1 MLKRWMMVIALVFV
15 LGMVGLGSPTQA
27 LQGQG
32 GALEQMLGQ
41 VPDNAVSR
49 TLIWY
54 GSAGDLERI
63 LGVQFN
69 NLQDFQ
75 KLPPQQ
81 QAAYSLDLGNQVYTS
96 SFSGLDNWANW
107 QKTFAIDPFAIDR
120 ELTVGTKPNW
130 YAILS
135 GKFAAD
141 TITQALQQL
150 GYKTAQ
156 VGQATVYSLGGDN
169 TVDQNSVAAKLSGGQ
184 YNRLVVT
191 DSVIVAAPSTAMI
204 QAATSGKALVSDAA
218 YAALV
223 RVLEGANTVPNTQ
236 LLSAALFNGQFLTDR
251 LLNNVPAPG
260 QPLPRYQTAGLGFR
274 RDANN
279 RYWVIALVYANANDA
294 NQAQAELTQRLAGY
308 ASLTWQP
315 GRKLFEGWKLTPKV
329 TPAANGGLQVVT
341 VSMQLPAQT
350 DMSWI
355 ELVLDRDLGFLK

>member
-15 LGMVGLGSPTQA
+15 LGVATFASPAQA

-49 TLIWY
+49 TVIWY

-63 LGVQFN
+63 LGIQFN

-75 KLPPQQ
+75 KLTPQQ
-81 QAAYSLDLGNQVYTS
+81 QAAYALDFGKQVYS
-96 SFSGLDNWANW
+96 SAFSGLDNPNNW

-120 ELTVGTKPNW
+120 ELTVGAKPNW
-130 YAILS
+130 YAVLS
-135 GKFAAD
+135 GKFSAG
-141 TITQALQQL
+141 TITQALQQQ

-156 VGQATVYSLGGDN
+156 VGQATVYSLGADN
-169 TVDQNSVAAKLSGGQ
+169 AVDQNSVAAKLSSGQ
-184 YNRLVVT
+184 YNRLVVS
-191 DSVIVAAPSTAMI
+191 DSEIIAAPSTAMI
-204 QAATSGKALVSDAA
+204 QAATNGKAIVSDAA

-223 RVLEGANTVPNTQ
+223 RALEGANTVPNTQ
-236 LLSAALFNGQFLTDR
+236 LLSAALFNGQFLTDK
-251 LLNNVPAPG
+251 LLNAVPSSG

-279 RYWVIALVYANANDA
+279 RYWIIALVYANANDA
-294 NQAQAELTQRLAGY
+294 NQAQTQLAQGLAGY
-308 ASLTWQP
+308 VSLTWQP
-315 GRKLFEGWKLTPKV
+315 GRKLFDGLKLDPKV
-329 TPAANGGLQVVT
+329 TPAASGGLQVVT

-355 ELVLDRDLGFLK
+355 ELVQNRELGFLK